1 MDYGK
6 GEGAG
11 GGGYAVV
18 ADSLRR
24 AARDVRVTADIVRE
38 GAILGLD
45 DAVDVGH
52 DELQGTLEEFA
63 SRWQTGAE
71 ELIHRQYSIAERL
84 TSVVGSYLE
93 QEAASSAAYRAA
105 GGGQG

>member
-1 MDYGK
+1 M
-6 GEGAG
+6 
-11 GGGYAVV
+11 V

-24 AARDVRVTADIVRE
+24 AAQDVRVTADIVRE

-52 DELQGTLEEFA
+52 HELQGTLEEFA

-84 TSVVGSYLE
+84 TSVVGNYLE

-105 GGGQG
+105 GGEQG